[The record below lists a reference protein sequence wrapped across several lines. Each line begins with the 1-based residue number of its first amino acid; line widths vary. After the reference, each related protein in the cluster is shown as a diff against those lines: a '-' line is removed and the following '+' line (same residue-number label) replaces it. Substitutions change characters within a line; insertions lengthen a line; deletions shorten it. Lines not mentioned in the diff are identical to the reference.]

1 MVVKSEFLYYVVNG
15 VKYNI
20 CDRYSHLIVVDV
32 FINFVPFFV
41 GM

>member
-1 MVVKSEFLYYVVNG
+1 MVVKSEFLYKVANG

-32 FINFVPFFV
+32 FINFVPDCV
-41 GM
+41 EM